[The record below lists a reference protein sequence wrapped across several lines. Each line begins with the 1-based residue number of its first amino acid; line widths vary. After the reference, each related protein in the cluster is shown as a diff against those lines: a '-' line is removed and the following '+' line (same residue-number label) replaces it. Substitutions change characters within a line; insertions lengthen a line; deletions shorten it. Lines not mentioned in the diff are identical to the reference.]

1 MKLTQTRLDAG
12 RSTELDTS
20 RAQSQLSTTLFT
32 IAPLQ
37 ASIARSIHRLGV
49 LTGRALTELL
59 GPARDLPE
67 LPKIVAISEP
77 ATLLRRRLG
86 IRVAER
92 QLAASTALVGVGV
105 TDYSEYSVSKMRI
118 HQQHP

>member
-1 MKLTQTRLDAG
+1 MQTRLDAG

-20 RAQSQLSTTLFT
+20 RAQSQLSTTLSA

-37 ASIARSIHRLGV
+37 APLRSIHRLGV
-49 LTGRALTELL
+49 LTGREPTALTELL

-67 LPKIVAISEP
+67 LPKTVAISKP
-77 ATLLRRRLG
+77 ATLLRRRLD

-118 HQQHP
+118 RQQHP